1 MKTTFKTI
9 AVAVVFGTACLLA
22 LPFVAVYGL
31 VQYTEA
37 CLEWGTKLNDKLV
50 KYSNNGK

>member
-1 MKTTFKTI
+1 MKDTFRTI
-9 AVAVVFGTACLLA
+9 AVVVVFGTACLLA

-31 VQYTEA
+31 VNYAEA
-37 CLEWGTKLNDKLV
+37 CLEWGEKLNDKLV